1 MAGGGGMKPATLT
14 AAEGEVHRVIAEWQ
28 SARVRDALGREY
40 RTTSSRVVV
49 RKPGWLPGPLFRWLM
64 RCVVVEERLEPPLP
78 RAERRKTKLRACGR
92 RSGPTTR

>member
-1 MAGGGGMKPATLT
+1 MKPATLT

-49 RKPGWLPGPLFRWLM
+49 HQPGWMPGSIFRWLM
-64 RCVVVEERLEPPLP
+64 RCVVIQERPAPPLP
-78 RAERRKTKLRACGR
+78 RAVRRKTKLRAR
-92 RSGPTTR
+92 